1 MAAVALLFSV
11 VAVTGAPASGD
22 DVYYSS
28 YAAYPSE
35 GAKGGLATKTAATVA
50 QGGSSVI
57 SLPAGT
63 AMPGT
68 TASLFLNDGTAPIR
82 NVVVNP
88 DGSVIMVFSVPA
100 DAPVGK
106 HYLTIEFQ
114 AMSGEFTA
122 VQHSLVVTAAGPA
135 PQPVPPAPA
144 PQPVPPAPAPAP
156 QPVPP
161 APAPQPVPPAPA
173 PAPAPVI
180 HVPNATSPVVQP
192 AATYGF
198 GKSLPII
205 AQSLD
210 DGKKATALAHTGSES
225 SVLGFIATGLIAAGA
240 IVMGSRRTFLED

>member
-22 DVYYSS
+22 DIYYSS

-35 GAKGGLATKTAATVA
+35 GAKGGFATKTSATVV

-63 AMPGT
+63 ALPGS
-68 TASLFLNDGTAPIR
+68 TASLFLNDGATPIR
-82 NVVVNP
+82 TVVVNP

-114 AMSGEFTA
+114 AANGEFTA
-122 VQHSLVVTAAGPA
+122 VQHSLVVTQAPVVVSVPAPPTTVPHTPQPPA
-135 PQPVPPAPA
+135 PQPQPPA
-144 PQPVPPAPAPAP
+144 PQP
-156 QPVPP
+156 PV
-161 APAPQPVPPAPA
+161 
-173 PAPAPVI
+173 VI
-180 HVPNATSPVVQP
+180 HVPDAVSPVVVT

-198 GKSLPII
+198 GDSLP
-205 AQSLD
+205 AVSGD
-210 DGKKATALAHTGSES
+210 AKKATALAHTGSES
-225 SVLGFIATGLIAAGA
+225 SALGFIATALIAAGA

>member
-35 GAKGGLATKTAATVA
+35 GAKGGFATKTDITVA

-63 AMPGT
+63 ALPGS
-68 TASLFLNDGTAPIR
+68 TASLFLNDGAAAIR
-82 NVVVNP
+82 TVVVNP
-88 DGSVIMVFSVPA
+88 DGSVIMVFTVPA
-100 DAPVGK
+100 DAPVGS

-114 AMSGEFTA
+114 NTSGEFTA
-122 VQHSLVVTAAGPA
+122 VQHLLTVVAAPAAPVVPTAVPVQPPTTVTPITPAPPVMPITAAPI
-135 PQPVPPAPA
+135 V
-144 PQPVPPAPAPAP
+144 
-156 QPVPP
+156 
-161 APAPQPVPPAPA
+161 
-173 PAPAPVI
+173 
-180 HVPNATSPVVQP
+180 AT

-198 GKSLPII
+198 GDSLPVMTD
-205 AQSLD
+205 A
-210 DGKKATALAHTGSES
+210 KKATALAHTGSES